1 MRVSAWVSA
10 GIAVIRDYLAC
21 FISHIRYRA
30 SVLCIVLGSWRDS
43 IVVLIVRLMHVPQ
56 LPGEG
61 DAKGLRLP
69 FQNGQSRASSGGC
82 RRASDDAASLL
93 EI

>member
-1 MRVSAWVSA
+1 
-10 GIAVIRDYLAC
+10 
-21 FISHIRYRA
+21 
-30 SVLCIVLGSWRDS
+30 
-43 IVVLIVRLMHVPQ
+43 VVLIARLMHVPQ
-56 LPGEG
+56 LTGEG

>member
-1 MRVSAWVSA
+1 MSAWVFGWHCSHQRLA
-10 GIAVIRDYLAC
+10 GGLRIPTKVSDVRIMYGVW
-21 FISHIRYRA
+21 Y
-30 SVLCIVLGSWRDS
+30 WRDS
-43 IVVLIVRLMHVPQ
+43 HVVLIARLMHVPQ

-82 RRASDDAASLL
+82 RRASEDSSSLL

>member
-1 MRVSAWVSA
+1 MSAWVSA

-21 FISHIRYRA
+21 FSILTKVSDVRIMYG
-30 SVLCIVLGSWRDS
+30 VWYWRDS
-43 IVVLIVRLMHVPQ
+43 HVVLIARPMHVPQ

-69 FQNGQSRASSGGC
+69 FQNGQSRASSGRC

>member
-1 MRVSAWVSA
+1 MGFVSHTKVSDVRIMY
-10 GIAVIRDYLAC
+10 GVWY
-21 FISHIRYRA
+21 
-30 SVLCIVLGSWRDS
+30 WRDS
-43 IVVLIVRLMHVPQ
+43 HVVLIARLMHVPQ
-56 LPGEG
+56 LTGEG

-82 RRASDDAASLL
+82 RRASEDSSSLL